1 MQALR
6 PNFIVMY
13 DADLELM
20 REIEV
25 YRASQRGL
33 AVRVYFLVYD
43 NSVDVQKYQHAV
55 AREREAFQ
63 NLIRENSVRLL
74 QSSRFCYGLRVLAS
88 VWQVMVLPDYDMEA
102 EVVVREPSPVPTS
115 ARQGGGE
122 PLTTK
127 EVRVAFFNLFVFA
140 ATLCDSLSLS
150 FSTYGAVGDRG
161 YA

>member
-1 MQALR
+1 MLTPCLQIVPLGAHRAVLHALR

-33 AVRVYFLVYD
+33 AVRVYFMVYD

-63 NLIRENSVRLL
+63 NLIRENSVPVSLAVRCENLL
-74 QSSRFCYGLRVLAS
+74 LIEIGDGAAGLDEADAAVLCHRCARR
-88 VWQVMVLPDYDMEA
+88 PGGD
-102 EVVVREPSPVPTS
+102 EP
-115 ARQGGGE
+115 
-122 PLTTK
+122 
-127 EVRVAFFNLFVFA
+127 A
-140 ATLCDSLSLS
+140 AT
-150 FSTYGAVGDRG
+150 RG
-161 YA
+161 T